1 MRAVVIQK
9 KSFYVRRIVD
19 LWIASLTTLQT
30 VQSLAM
36 TVTILQRFHAC
47 DTENTQHALN
57 DNISELPQICIANSH
72 NDGLKLSWTVM
83 ESNSK

>member
-1 MRAVVIQK
+1 
-9 KSFYVRRIVD
+9 
-19 LWIASLTTLQT
+19 
-30 VQSLAM
+30 M

-57 DNISELPQICIANSH
+57 DNVSELPQICIANSH